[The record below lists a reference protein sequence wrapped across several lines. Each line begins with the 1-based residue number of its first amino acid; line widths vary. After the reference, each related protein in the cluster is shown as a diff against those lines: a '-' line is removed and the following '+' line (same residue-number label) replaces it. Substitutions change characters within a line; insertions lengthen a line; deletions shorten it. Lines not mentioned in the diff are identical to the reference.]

1 MSEFFDSDQVQE
13 SLEEIKELQ
22 ENVQKALLTGFM
34 DFWEQQ
40 EQLEDLVELFEKQQL
55 MYVRMKLSDDPEAKK
70 IVRKMEMSL
79 LDMGMPKGTTVETM
93 FENMK
98 ITIDRIRDAL
108 DKSR

>member
-1 MSEFFDSDQVQE
+1 MSEFFDSEVVQE
-13 SLEEIKELQ
+13 SLEEIQELQ
-22 ENVQKALLTGFM
+22 ESVQKALLTGFM

-40 EQLEDLVELFEKQQL
+40 EQLADLVDLFEKQQL